1 MRFRPAQPPVHP
13 PQQHALARAHGVCGI
28 AETPAARALAPRAGE
43 GMLSGQCSDARRFA
57 AGDAAQKQV
66 FRARSKTA
74 SRAML
79 GLPSPAFIPTIPPS
93 AAPFRSKGWQSRK
106 APKKKTGPRPESRGA
121 RRRALCFNAPTA
133 EHEGTWRR
141 RGGGAAARQLSTRG
155 WPNGAARMPALGPS
169 PRRPESLP
177 VSRDFVAIFRHL
189 RAGM

>member
-106 APKKKTGPRPESRGA
+106 TPRKKPAPGPSRGVPGA
-121 RRRALCFNAPTA
+121 AHFGSTRRQRSTRG
-133 EHEGTWRR
+133 H
-141 RGGGAAARQLSTRG
+141 GGGAEAGQQPGSFQPGAGRMARREC
-155 WPNGAARMPALGPS
+155 RPS
-169 PRRPESLP
+169 APRP
-177 VSRDFVAIFRHL
+177 VVL
-189 RAGM
+189 RAFL